1 MPKKNRKFTE
11 QSQKLLNLAQKIAQ
25 ERQESVVDTDHL
37 LLALFELK
45 DRNPFRRWLEK
56 RGIAPEAV
64 EEQLR
69 KALNDFY
76 SQLDPSVDS
85 YRQAIQERR
94 ETWQGLFSGRVIEA
108 ALETLLEHLE
118 RYFERYARGE
128 RERDMAQIRVRRW
141 VRRSRP
147 RSLIEEF
154 FGGEFGFGSLLEEF
168 FQPTTSR
175 GDWVLREEMIEIPR
189 SLVNRLRDLAAREHL
204 NEELTNRL
212 IYEIADLEDK
222 LRQAL
227 SHLYDSG
234 IDPARVIRRLALD
247 LLRKSQ
253 EPRYSVFLEKVL
265 DKAQARATDGITITH
280 IVEALHDSPNTI
292 GGHYLTQILNAL
304 ERAGGAAMPRRM
316 VSEMAEEEKSAL
328 ERFTIDLT
336 QLAREGKLDPVIG
349 REREIAQ
356 VVEILTRR
364 QKNNP
369 VLVGDA
375 GVGKTAIVEGLA
387 QRIAEGSV
395 PDTLKNKRILQLDMG
410 ALVAGTRYR
419 GDFEERLKSILE
431 EVKRDGNT
439 ILFIDE
445 IHNVVGAGRAE
456 GAMDAANLLKPA
468 LARGEFQVIGATTP
482 DEYRKYIEKDSALER
497 RFQPV
502 WVEEPSPEVTLE
514 ILRGLRPKYE
524 KHHGVR
530 ISDGAL
536 EAAVNLTHRYVQDRH
551 LPDKAIDALD
561 QAAARKKLK
570 ASMPPLEVLELQQKI
585 RRLEEE
591 LRQRQEEGREEEVKR
606 LQRELET
613 LRKQLEK
620 QGRKAP
626 QAASPNLEALKR
638 EAEDLEKR
646 IKEAEERGDL
656 EEFERLSDRL
666 KEVKKQII
674 QAQKQQEKGSE
685 SREIVVT
692 ADDVAEVVSEWT
704 GIPVAKMLQ
713 EERERLLKMEEYL
726 HRRVVGQDE
735 AVRAVSEAIRRAR
748 AGISDPRRPLG
759 SFLFLG
765 PTGVGKTELAKTLAE
780 FLFGDEDALIRLDMS
795 EFKEEHSVAKLI
807 GAPPGY
813 VGYEEGGKLTEAVR
827 RKPYSVIL
835 LDEIEKAHPR
845 VFDLFLQV
853 LDDGR
858 LTDSQ
863 GRTVSFRNTVI
874 IMTSNLGS
882 QYLTNLMNVYN
893 PRFEALHQRFQDLE
907 VKYSRGEISQ
917 EEYEKQRKA
926 LEEEL
931 RKLEEEFDKAFEE
944 TKQKVL
950 EVVKASFRPEFLN
963 RIDEIVVF
971 HPLKWYQILD
981 IVDILMNYLNRRL
994 RDQNIE
1000 LELTPRAKEW
1010 LVRKGFDP
1018 LMGARPLKR
1027 VIQREIENRL
1037 SEMILKGE
1045 VQPGDRVV
1053 VDVQDGDLV
1062 LKPVRPEASKAGGSK
1077 KGRKK
1082 KGSKNE

>member
-1 MPKKNRKFTE
+1 MTRKNPKFTE
-11 QSQKLLNLAQKIAQ
+11 QSQNLLRVAQKIAQ
-25 ERQESVVDTDHL
+25 DRQESITDTDHL

-69 KALNDFY
+69 KALEGFY
-76 SQLDPSVDS
+76 AQLDQSVES
-85 YRQAIQERR
+85 YRQAIHERQ
-94 ETWQGLFSGRVIEA
+94 ETWRGLFSGRVIEA
-108 ALETLLEHLE
+108 ALGTLFDHLE
-118 RYFERYARGE
+118 SYFERYARGE
-128 RERDMAQIRVRRW
+128 RERNMAQIRVRRW

-154 FGGEFGFGSLLEEF
+154 FGGEFGFGLLEEF
-168 FQPTTSR
+168 FQPATSR

-189 SLVNRLRDLAAREHL
+189 VLVDRLRDVAAREGL
-204 NEELTNRL
+204 NEEQANRL

-227 SHLYDSG
+227 THLYDSG

-247 LLRKSQ
+247 LLRRSQ
-253 EPRYSVFLEKVL
+253 EPRHSVFLQKVL
-265 DKAQARATDGITITH
+265 DKAASKASDGVTITH
-280 IVEALHDSPNTI
+280 IVEALHESPNTI
-292 GGHYLTQILNAL
+292 GGHYLTQILSAL
-304 ERAGGAAMPRRM
+304 ERAGGAAMPRKDRM

-328 ERFTIDLT
+328 ERFTVDLT
-336 QLAREGKLDPVIG
+336 ELARQGKLDPVIG

-356 VVEILTRR
+356 LVEVLTRR

-369 VLVGDA
+369 VLVGEA

-387 QRIAEGSV
+387 QRIAEGAV
-395 PDTLKNKRILQLDMG
+395 PDALRNKRILQLDMG

-431 EVKRDGNT
+431 EVKRDGNI

-482 DEYRKYIEKDSALER
+482 DEYRRYIEKDSALER

-502 WVEEPSPEVTLE
+502 WVEEPTPEVTLE

-591 LRQRQEEGREEEVKR
+591 LRQRREEGREEEAKK
-606 LQRELET
+606 LEKEIAA

-620 QGRKAP
+620 FKTS
-626 QAASPNLEALKR
+626 SPTDTSRLEALKK
-638 EAEDLEKR
+638 EAEDLENR

-674 QAQKQQEKGSE
+674 QAQKQEQEKAG
-685 SREIVVT
+685 EIVVT

-893 PRFEALHQRFQDLE
+893 PRFEALHKRFQELE
-907 VKYSRGEISQ
+907 VKYSRGEISK
-917 EEYEKQRKA
+917 EEYEKQRKQ
-926 LEEEL
+926 LEQEL
-931 RKLEEEFDKAFEE
+931 QALEEEFDRAFEE

-981 IVDILMNYLNRRL
+981 IVDILINYLNRRL
-994 RDQNIE
+994 RDQNIT
-1000 LELTPRAKEW
+1000 LELTQRAKEW

-1045 VQPGDRVV
+1045 VKPGDRVV
-1053 VDVQDGDLV
+1053 VDVKDGDLV
-1062 LKPVRPEASKAGGSK
+1062 LQAERASGSK
-1077 KGRKK
+1077 KSRKK
-1082 KGSKNE
+1082 KGSKA

>member
-1 MPKKNRKFTE
+1 MSTRKQRNLTE
-11 QSQKLLNLAQKIAQ
+11 GSQRLLQRAQRIAQ
-25 ERQESVVDTDHL
+25 DRQESVVDTDHL

-45 DRNPFRRWLEK
+45 ERNPFRRWLEK

-76 SQLDPSVDS
+76 AQLDQSVDS

-108 ALETLLEHLE
+108 SLEALFTHLE
-118 RYFERYARGE
+118 QFFERYARGE

-147 RSLIEEF
+147 RSLLEEF
-154 FGGEFGFGSLLEEF
+154 FGGEFGSFLEEF
-168 FQPTTSR
+168 FQPATPR

-189 SLVNRLRDLAAREHL
+189 SLVNRLRDLASREHL
-204 NEELTNRL
+204 NEEATHRL

-227 SHLYDSG
+227 THLYDSG
-234 IDPARVIRRLALD
+234 IDPVRVIRRLALD
-247 LLRKSQ
+247 LLRRSQ

-265 DKAQARATDGITITH
+265 DKAAGKATDGITITH
-280 IVEALHDSPNTI
+280 LVEALHESPNTI
-292 GGHYLTQILNAL
+292 GGHYLTQILSAL
-304 ERAGGAAMPRRM
+304 ERAGGAAMPRKDRM

-336 QLAREGKLDPVIG
+336 QMAREGKLDPVIG

-387 QRIAEGSV
+387 QRIAEGTV
-395 PDTLKNKRILQLDMG
+395 PDTLKDKRILQLDMG

-431 EVKRDGNT
+431 EVKRDGHI

-536 EAAVNLTHRYVQDRH
+536 EAAVYLTHRYVQDRH

-570 ASMPPLEVLELQQKI
+570 ASMPPLEVVALQQKI

-591 LRQRQEEGREEEVKR
+591 LRQRQEEGREEEVKK
-606 LQRELET
+606 LQRELED
-613 LRKQLEK
+613 LQKE
-620 QGRKAP
+620 
-626 QAASPNLEALKR
+626 LKR
-638 EAEDLEKR
+638 YGDEKRVSSVPDLRTLKAEAEDLEKR
-646 IKEAEERGDL
+646 LQEAEEKGDL

-674 QAQKQQEKGSE
+674 QAQKQQGEKRAKE
-685 SREIVVT
+685 PQEIVVT

-893 PRFEALHQRFQDLE
+893 PRFEALHQRFQELE
-907 VKYSRGEISQ
+907 VKYSRGEVSR
-917 EEYEKQRKA
+917 EAYEQQRKA

-931 RKLEEEFDKAFEE
+931 HHLEEEFDRAFEE
-944 TKQKVL
+944 TRQKVL

-981 IVDILMNYLNRRL
+981 IVDILINYLNRRL
-994 RDQNIE
+994 RDQNLV

-1053 VDVQDGDLV
+1053 VDVEDGNLV
-1062 LKPVRPEASKAGGSK
+1062 LKPVREGRSKRS
-1077 KGRKK
+1077 RKK
-1082 KGSKNE
+1082 KGSKSK